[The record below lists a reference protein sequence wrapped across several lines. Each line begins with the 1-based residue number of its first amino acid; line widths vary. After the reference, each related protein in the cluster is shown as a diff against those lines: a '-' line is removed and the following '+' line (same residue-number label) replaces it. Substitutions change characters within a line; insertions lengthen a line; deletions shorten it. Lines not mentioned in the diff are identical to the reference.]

1 MPLDFTV
8 RECLIRYWT
17 RSKGDTMKYT
27 LDFEVTGLQL
37 TVLEAVENFDEHD
50 KTCVELM
57 EMGLIVYDYVWDYW
71 RITPVGRRILMA

>member
-8 RECLIRYWT
+8 RKYLIRYWT

-27 LDFEVTGLQL
+27 LDFEVTDLQL
-37 TVLEAVENFDEHD
+37 TVLKAVENFGEHD

-57 EMGLIVYDYVWDYW
+57 EIGLIIYEYIGDNWE
-71 RITPVGRRILMA
+71 ITPVGRRILMA